1 MKLLKHVFFIILL
14 SLSVA
19 TFSLTQAEEV
29 DKPQII
35 VVHLS
40 NFTGDL
46 HAALMAIKFA
56 NTLQAKGAQVTLFLD
71 MEAVRAADY
80 RQPQNLKWGMVGS
93 SFAEQYNVFVKT
105 DGQVILCPHCAM
117 AAGITEKYLRNGAKM
132 GTVESIT
139 DLLFAA
145 DKVID
150 Y

>member
-1 MKLLKHVFFIILL
+1 MKLFKHAFFITLL

-19 TFSLTQAEEV
+19 MLSLPAQADAE
-29 DKPQII
+29 KPQII

-46 HAALMAIKFA
+46 HAALMAITFA
-56 NTLQAKGAQVTLFLD
+56 TTLQAKGAEVTLFLD
-71 MEAVRAADY
+71 MEAVRAGDY
-80 RQPQNLKWGMVGS
+80 RQPQNLKWGVEGP
-93 SFAEQYNVFVKT
+93 SFSDKYQVFVKS
-105 DGQVILCPHCAM
+105 GGEVILCPHCA
-117 AAGITEKYLRNGAKM
+117 AAVGISEKYLRNGAKL
-132 GTVESIT
+132 GTVEGIT